1 MSGYKTPTKSSSD
14 IHIGGL
20 AISARTTGASG
31 SRQGSRSVVDQTPL
45 KSQSKGSLLP
55 ESDTKL
61 AARRN
66 RILSAV
72 VHCRRNDTY
81 EGVVDDLGLS
91 DKFEAFENS
100 TPTLFKYLSTNAPAF
115 VNNKM
120 TPTTASV
127 QVSRK
132 QASETEEPKFTG
144 VTGVTGEKAI
154 TAYFME
160 LVRLM
165 KNAVRERNK
174 KLLARALQKLPECP
188 YLLKDHQTTAI
199 KDSKGHK
206 ADMVFFYNTTV
217 LDINSAHIIVEAKR
231 EGGDKPIGGEILEQI
246 ADYQTSIWAAQPS
259 RACVPVL
266 LIRGTVLTLVVFTR
280 DKWYDV
286 PLGHICHNDS
296 RIDSDDIESVRKT
309 MVRLYFLLT
318 LTPEEFGHYCSVFGE
333 RSYLS
338 FAHISASSKEATIAV
353 STRRDPSAVKL
364 GKHMKR
370 AVHPRHRL
378 AHIYE
383 AEYGGKSV
391 FLKLSWVPVDVVP
404 EGAVYE
410 LLEQAG
416 VDNIPKVFLS
426 GVLVKNMFG
435 YRLEFLVLEHCGS
448 SIEEYLLPIIGESRC
463 ADPTLDKV
471 RVVINGTLRCLAQAY
486 ALSAILHRDISMGNV
501 RVNRSGQVKVIDW
514 GYGKLLPVDGLSD
527 EAIRHRGAVLAKW
540 EFEGDAAST
549 TNKPLTGTP
558 YYMSIPV
565 LSAATARGPMDEIE
579 STFYVVLHALS
590 TLESS
595 KDPIV
600 CAFDYHEN
608 RNLAMVR
615 VGCLARES
623 RFLEFFG
630 VKNVSCELRQLLY
643 KYRKY
648 LFVDNGE
655 YIAPDL
661 VIDPYTP
668 RGNNPELL
676 SGYIDEE
683 TMDLL
688 KQLKSA

>member
-1 MSGYKTPTKSSSD
+1 SNPGLFKS
-14 IHIGGL
+14 L
-20 AISARTTGASG
+20 AESAPAYVDRKMRTTGTARPATRTSTKKD
-31 SRQGSRSVVDQTPL
+31 V
-45 KSQSKGSLLP
+45 P
-55 ESDTKL
+55 EYIGMTNED
-61 AARRN
+61 
-66 RILSAV
+66 AV
-72 VHCRRNDTY
+72 
-81 EGVVDDLGLS
+81 
-91 DKFEAFENS
+91 
-100 TPTLFKYLSTNAPAF
+100 
-115 VNNKM
+115 
-120 TPTTASV
+120 
-127 QVSRK
+127 
-132 QASETEEPKFTG
+132 
-144 VTGVTGEKAI
+144 
-154 TAYFME
+154 TAYFSK
-160 LVRLM
+160 LV
-165 KNAVRERNK
+165 
-174 KLLARALQKLPECP
+174 LAMDAEVTEYNESCGRSRPPKTEIPACEYHLV
-188 YLLKDHQTTAI
+188 DHQSKAI
-199 KDSKGHK
+199 KGGSGLKVDF
-206 ADMVFFYNTTV
+206 AFYYPGSISGFSSV
-217 LDINSAHIIVEAKR
+217 HILLEAKK
-231 EGGDKPIGGEILEQI
+231 EEYITCIHTDTLKQL
-246 ADYQTSIWAAQPS
+246 ADYQTNIWQTQPS
-259 RACVPVL
+259 RAYVPIL
-266 LIRGTVLTLVVFTR
+266 LLHGAALTLVIFTR
-280 DKWYDV
+280 NNWYVADI
-286 PLGHICHNDS
+286 GHFCY
-296 RIDSDDIESVRKT
+296 RSVDFLSSVTKAVRLV

-318 LTPEEFGHYCSVFGE
+318 LTPEEFGHCCGVFE
-333 RSYLS
+333 ESSCWRFS
-338 FAHISASSKEATIAV
+338 HISAKSMDATAEI
-353 STRRDPSAVKL
+353 SDEHDPHALQLVR
-364 GKHMKR
+364 HMQR
-370 AVHPRHRL
+370 AVYPRHRL

-383 AEYGGKSV
+383 AEYGGESV

-448 SIEEYLLPIIGESRC
+448 SIEEHLPPIIGEPRS
-463 ADPTLDKV
+463 ADPTFDKV
-471 RVVINGTLRCLAQAY
+471 RVVVSGTLRCLAQAY
-486 ALSAILHRDISMGNV
+486 VLCAILHRDISMGNV
-501 RVNRSGQVKVIDW
+501 RVNRRGQVKVIDW

-527 EAIRHRGAVLAKW
+527 EAIRHRGAVLMKW
-540 EFEGDAAST
+540 EFVGDAAST